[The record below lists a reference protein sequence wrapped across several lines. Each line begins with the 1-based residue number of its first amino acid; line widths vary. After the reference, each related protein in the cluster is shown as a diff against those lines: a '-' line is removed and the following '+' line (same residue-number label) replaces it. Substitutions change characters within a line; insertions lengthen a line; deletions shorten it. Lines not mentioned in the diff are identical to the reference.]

1 MAWSFGRA
9 AAKLLNTYW
18 SGGLSV
24 EVKTYSTVYEDPE
37 YDINESYVS
46 EMAHFLKCVQGEERV
61 AVTLDE
67 AAKSL
72 EIVLDA
78 KRGFLT
84 SPGYPEECLIMI
96 ETSLEAANACHCR
109 GAAAATQPTIP
120 RVIPTH

>member
-1 MAWSFGRA
+1 MVVWESRGKAPEHVLVRRLERGSQ
-9 AAKLLNTYW
+9 
-18 SGGLSV
+18 
-24 EVKTYSTVYEDPE
+24 TYSTVYEDPE

-78 KRGFLT
+78 KEGS
-84 SPGYPEECLIMI
+84 SPVL
-96 ETSLEAANACHCR
+96 
-109 GAAAATQPTIP
+109 ATP
-120 RVIPTH
+120 RSAS